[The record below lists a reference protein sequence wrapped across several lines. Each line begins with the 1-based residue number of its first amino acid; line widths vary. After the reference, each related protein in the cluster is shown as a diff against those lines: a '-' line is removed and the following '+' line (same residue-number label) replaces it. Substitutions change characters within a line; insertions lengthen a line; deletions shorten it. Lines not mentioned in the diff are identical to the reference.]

1 MLHFFLVLIFLVQSL
16 LEIVF
21 ELNLFI
27 GLNRLIVP
35 LGLLY
40 VYYYLFKAT
49 FGPGHILFL
58 FIAFIS
64 LQSLLYAGPDFT
76 ISLLVTNESGVLL
89 YFICGLL
96 FGVFLHYL
104 ADLNAGQSAKL
115 KSINGV
121 LIVALVLNLV
131 FFTNLLNQSDMRALV
146 FRFASQLVDSNYQT
160 VGDLYLL
167 VNIIFQFIYI
177 YLFIGVKNKTR
188 LLIPKIL
195 YSLNAVVTV
204 VCCQTIGSNLAAVM
218 AAFIFIL
225 TVSMT
230 QVITKQANLGI
241 LPSCSWVV
249 RSLSKRM
256 VLNSISTTLIG
267 FLILSYFDLFG
278 ALRIF
283 NFGEESL
290 ISTSISGRVL
300 LVSSFTT
307 LASQYPLFGNMIVDI
322 KNLEPGVYPH
332 ALFLSLLTH
341 SGLFGFSL
349 FCCFYFWSLARLI
362 LIFRNSTSV
371 DRFINLYVIFF
382 ALFTLV
388 IATLFTF
395 WSWTI
400 IWFFLGVTIYIADFK
415 GLLTNTNK

>member
-1 MLHFFLVLIFLVQSL
+1 
-16 LEIVF
+16 
-21 ELNLFI
+21 
-27 GLNRLIVP
+27 
-35 LGLLY
+35 
-40 VYYYLFKAT
+40 
-49 FGPGHILFL
+49 
-58 FIAFIS
+58 
-64 LQSLLYAGPDFT
+64 
-76 ISLLVTNESGVLL
+76 
-89 YFICGLL
+89 
-96 FGVFLHYL
+96 
-104 ADLNAGQSAKL
+104 
-115 KSINGV
+115 
-121 LIVALVLNLV
+121 
-131 FFTNLLNQSDMRALV
+131 MRALV

-167 VNIIFQFIYI
+167 INIMIQFIYI

-188 LLIPKIL
+188 LFIPKIL
-195 YSLNAVVTV
+195 YILNAVLTV

-218 AAFIFIL
+218 AIFIIIL

-241 LPSCSWVV
+241 LLSYSWVV
-249 RSLSKRM
+249 SYLTKRIA
-256 VLNSISTTLIG
+256 LNSAFFALTG

-290 ISTSISGRVL
+290 VSTSISGRVL

-332 ALFLSLLTH
+332 SLFLSLLTH

-349 FCCFYFWSLARLI
+349 FCSFYFWSLARLI

-371 DRFINLYVIFF
+371 DTFINLYVIFF

-400 IWFFLGVTIYIADFK
+400 IWFVLGVSIYTADFK